1 VKKRINV
8 NLYPREGYFFKESD
22 GAIIRSDS
30 WPKVMAKVQAYRKSA
45 GYSIGDVE
53 SEVAQQACARNPAHC
68 ATINDATERQT
79 LITSLKTRILKYMSF
94 LRGLGPRIPWVDAAA
109 AARRAS
115 ICASCPHNTP
125 LPEGC
130 GSCRA
135 ALKALRDEVLG
146 RGRAQDRRVNGCAIL
161 GEDLPTSVHVD
172 HDVVENDQLPDFC
185 WRKRRPPV

>member
-1 VKKRINV
+1 MKKRINV

-22 GAIIRSDS
+22 GTIIRSDS
-30 WPKVMAKVQAYRKSA
+30 WLHVMAKVSTYRKNA
-45 GYSIGDVE
+45 GYPIGDVE

-79 LITSLKTRILKYMSF
+79 LITSLKTRVLKYMSF

-109 AARRAS
+109 ANRRAT
-115 ICASCPHNTP
+115 ICASCPHNTS

-135 ALKALRDEVLG
+135 ALVAMRVEVLG
-146 RGRAQDRRVNGCAIL
+146 RGRAQDGRVHGCAIL
-161 GEDLPTSVHVD
+161 GEDIPTSVHVD
-172 HDVVENDQLPDFC
+172 HDVVDNPQLPDHC
-185 WRKRRPPV
+185 WRKRRPPA